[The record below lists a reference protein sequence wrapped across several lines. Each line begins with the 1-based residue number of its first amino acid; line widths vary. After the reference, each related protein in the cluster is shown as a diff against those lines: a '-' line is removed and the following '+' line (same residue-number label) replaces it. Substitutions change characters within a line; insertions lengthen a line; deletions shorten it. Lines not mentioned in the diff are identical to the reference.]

1 MTHTNDRLC
10 GQEQRVTSKVEAT
23 KTCIMFHFVIL
34 TRCADV
40 KMRYLIL
47 RRQSSCVRASAL
59 LAHVSSNL

>member
-23 KTCIMFHFVIL
+23 KTCIMFHFVIP

-40 KMRYLIL
+40 NIL
-47 RRQSSCVRASAL
+47 CQGFGTDSSCKFKLVAELTDYRC
-59 LAHVSSNL
+59 